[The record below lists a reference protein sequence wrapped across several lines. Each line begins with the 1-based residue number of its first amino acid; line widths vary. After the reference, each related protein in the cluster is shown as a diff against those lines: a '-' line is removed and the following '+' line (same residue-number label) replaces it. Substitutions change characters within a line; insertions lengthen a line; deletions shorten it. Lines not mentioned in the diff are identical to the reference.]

1 MRSCEVREI
10 RRALKIVSGVVTFFS
25 SSFKRQ
31 SILQSAIRQM
41 FSNDATI
48 TATKLTKLCN
58 TRWVERHTAVVK
70 FLKLYPGIL
79 QALLQVEE
87 FLNNTVA
94 SQAETLRLQ
103 ITQFPFILALNT
115 IKLSTEILLFVTKIL
130 QKQNMDIVSAC
141 EEIGDVKRKLASLNQ
156 EDFRL
161 IYDNAKLLAAEHRIS
176 VRASRCSVTE
186 IENEEQIYEKMY
198 STMFVP
204 FVRSLKEGMDTRFS
218 SIIYKAAIINRLIP
232 IYLHGTECDV
242 GMFRAVAELYATDIS
257 QETFLLE
264 VPRWHRR
271 WNTEISG
278 KQSIVDFPHDL
289 KTTLNH
295 CNPNLFPNI
304 FKLLKVRPNITNPI
318 YFPTF

>member
-1 MRSCEVREI
+1 
-10 RRALKIVSGVVTFFS
+10 
-25 SSFKRQ
+25 
-31 SILQSAIRQM
+31 
-41 FSNDATI
+41 
-48 TATKLTKLCN
+48 
-58 TRWVERHTAVVK
+58 
-70 FLKLYPGIL
+70 
-79 QALLQVEE
+79 
-87 FLNNTVA
+87 
-94 SQAETLRLQ
+94 
-103 ITQFPFILALNT
+103 
-115 IKLSTEILLFVTKIL
+115 
-130 QKQNMDIVSAC
+130 MDIVSAC

-198 STMFVP
+198 STLFVP

-218 SIIYKAAIINRLIP
+218 SIIYKAANINRLIP

-304 FKLLKVRPNITNPI
+304 FKLLKIFWTLPITTATVERSFSNLRRLKSYLRSTVVQDRLSGLALINIHSDIDIPSEKIVEEFFRKNRRNIKAST
-318 YFPTF
+318 